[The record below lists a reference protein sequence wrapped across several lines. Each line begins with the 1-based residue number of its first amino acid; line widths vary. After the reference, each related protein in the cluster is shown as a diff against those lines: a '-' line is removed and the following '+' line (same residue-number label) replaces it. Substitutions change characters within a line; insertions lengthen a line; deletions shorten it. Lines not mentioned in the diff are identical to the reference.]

1 MKNIVLVDFTP
12 ESLDAVQYAIGFN
25 QTTKDSLE
33 LVKVS
38 ELDNKAETDTK
49 LKEIARANTSD
60 QLELG
65 YKSLVGELEDAL
77 AEYIDQEDVGFVFCG
92 THEVRFLERF
102 FSSRVLNLMNNSH
115 ANFIFVPKNLKTYLP
130 INNVFLPIFS
140 DKHSLQNIGA
150 LHYLHKHLSFDISLV
165 TNAEPDE
172 DVKNN
177 LIVASKLL
185 KGADLPY
192 SVDYFGSSEN
202 DLRKNLASLAKLS
215 KSDIISIVN
224 LTESNLFNLGEKGFV
239 EALIRN
245 EQGLPV
251 LVIQHQNNEVF
262 GGFHSTGG

>member
-25 QTTKDSLE
+25 KMTQDKLE
-33 LVKVS
+33 LVNVS
-38 ELDNKAETDTK
+38 GLEDKSETDSK
-49 LKEIARANTSD
+49 LKAITD
-60 QLELG
+60 QHSSGEFTLG
-65 YKSLVGELEDAL
+65 YRSLVGELEDAL
-77 AEYIDQEDVGFVFCG
+77 GDYIEQEDIGFVFCG

-102 FSSRVLNLMNNSH
+102 FSSRVLNLMNH
-115 ANFIFVPKNLKTYLP
+115 AKANFIFVPKNLKDYRP
-130 INNVFLPIFS
+130 IKNVFLPIFS

-150 LHYLHKHLSFDISLV
+150 LHYLHKHLTFDISLV
-165 TNAEPDE
+165 TNNKPEE
-172 DVKNN
+172 DVKDN

-192 SVDYFGSSEN
+192 SVDYFGDSESE
-202 DLRKNLASLAKLS
+202 LRKNLASLAKLA

-239 EALIRN
+239 EGLIRN
-245 EQGLPV
+245 KQGLPV
-251 LVIQHQNNEVF
+251 LVIQHQNNEVY